1 MDLPVKDP
9 QTGPSAA
16 MSLGHQFSQMRTNA
30 VSGKLAPTYIGSLNI
45 TDHCPARR
53 TPGPKHSF
61 AK

>member
-30 VSGKLAPTYIGSLNI
+30 VSGKLAPTYI
-45 TDHCPARR
+45 
-53 TPGPKHSF
+53 
-61 AK
+61 